1 MYLCRIIHQK
11 SLQMSTA
18 TWKLILSVFIQIA
31 EAIEAELATAKATAA
46 AAATE
51 AATAAAASKTTK

>member
-1 MYLCRIIHQK
+1 
-11 SLQMSTA
+11 MSTA